1 MRMFFSQE
9 TKILQSMP
17 KVDCS
22 IARTEPTGVPLSAT
36 PPMGQSDRYERFFY
50 PVCFHSDTFLLNPC
64 PYSRI
69 FFPPHIRKF
78 LEVSYR
84 MAKRSKEFLAPLLA
98 MTPSKFGSLTR
109 WLLPEKRYSD
119 RHRRPGSEGRGYS
132 VRWYRLIPAYRA
144 TRNPVSRGGRLR
156 RGETQN

>member
-50 PVCFHSDTFLLNPC
+50 PVCFHSDMYLLNPC
-64 PYSRI
+64 PYSGI
-69 FFPPHIRKF
+69 FFRRGIGYR
-78 LEVSYR
+78 SYAR
-84 MAKRSKEFLAPLLA
+84 GLKQEGRTHQDPASPASSRVRSRRAA
-98 MTPSKFGSLTR
+98 TPSYMT
-109 WLLPEKRYSD
+109 
-119 RHRRPGSEGRGYS
+119 HCRR
-132 VRWYRLIPAYRA
+132 
-144 TRNPVSRGGRLR
+144 
-156 RGETQN
+156 